1 MKKILKAL
9 ANIPRVNER
18 IVSGNTG
25 SHTQLAKYIGVTPK
39 TLHYYLDEMRKM
51 LADEGVTITYN
62 AKLKTYEYNKPGS
75 LEIVMD
81 WIPEK

>member
-1 MKKILKAL
+1 MKKFLKAL
-9 ANIPRVNER
+9 KNIPRVNER

-25 SHTQLAKYIGVTPK
+25 SHTQFAKYIGVTPK

-51 LADEGVTITYN
+51 GTPFGVTITYN
-62 AKLKTYEYNKPGS
+62 ARLKTYEYNKPGS
-75 LEIVMD
+75 LEIIME